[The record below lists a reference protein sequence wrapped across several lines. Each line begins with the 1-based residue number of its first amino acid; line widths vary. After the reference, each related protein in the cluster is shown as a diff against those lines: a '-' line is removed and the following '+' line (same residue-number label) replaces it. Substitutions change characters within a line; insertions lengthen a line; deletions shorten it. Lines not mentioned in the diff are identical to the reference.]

1 MRKVLCAA
9 GIALVVSVAT
19 AQKLEVGL
27 DGGYGF
33 GFMSAQV
40 GTNSIY
46 NGATM
51 TYTKFEQVYASGGE
65 GIKIRGEVD
74 YFLSENIGIMVV
86 SGYSMGGKYSVETRD
101 LSPGGVEI
109 IMEGT
114 TSYVPVNLGLKL
126 RAKVDNK
133 IAPYIYIA
141 PGILFPNKTEA
152 MNSSGIE
159 SKRTYKY
166 GMGFGFVTGVGTTF
180 YVADRIG
187 IKVEFSPTSAS
198 ASPDRYMDN
207 HGITTTYKNNTPP
220 EQLKSNEIAGQPHES
235 FSSLAVRAG
244 LSIKIF

>member
-33 GFMSAQV
+33 GFVTAQV
-40 GTNSIY
+40 GTNISY
-46 NGATM
+46 DATS
-51 TYTKFEQVYASGGE
+51 TNKYEQVYASGGE

-101 LSPGGVEI
+101 LSPGGVEN

-126 RAKVDNK
+126 RARVGNAV
-133 IAPYIYIA
+133 APYIYIA
-141 PGILFPNKTEA
+141 PGVFFPGKTETT
-152 MNSSGIE
+152 NSSGIE
-159 SKRTYKY
+159 SKLTYKY
-166 GMGFGFVTGVGTTF
+166 GMGFCFTTGVGTTF
-180 YVADRIG
+180 SVSDRIG

-198 ASPDRYMDN
+198 ASPDRFMDN
-207 HGITTTYKNNTPP
+207 RGITTTYKNNTPP
-220 EQLKSNEIAGQPHES
+220 EQLGLNEKEGQPHES
-235 FSSLAVRAG
+235 FSSLAFRAG